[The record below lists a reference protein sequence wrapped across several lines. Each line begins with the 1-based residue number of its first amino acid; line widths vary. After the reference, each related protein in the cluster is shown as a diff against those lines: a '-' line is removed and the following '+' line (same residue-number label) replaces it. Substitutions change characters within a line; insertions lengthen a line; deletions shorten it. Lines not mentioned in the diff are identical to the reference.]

1 MGIRIKYPDPYG
13 YEEQPKFDGLYNDLS
28 SIKGKNDEQDRVNI
42 KQDAEIANLDETNK
56 KQDVEI
62 ENKKITVEQEGN
74 LFTFY
79 QGGEKIASI
88 YQEEGSGSTVVGG
101 ELSDDGNTLTIIK
114 DSGSNINIDISQLI
128 NEVELNA
135 VVNAIN
141 TNIVGVTNNLQQ
153 EITDANTT
161 LNVVKNTADDAKRI
175 ADTAY
180 LNDKYTRELVDKNT
194 ADIAKTSGDTEAK
207 IEDAVNDL
215 IDVIS
220 AGDKANEDAINE
232 VKEDLQNNYMNS
244 EATTN
249 FISGTVDTM
258 IASKGYISNESFNNE
273 IKPSLDEKYA
283 SKEEL
288 HQEVAEGIAKVV
300 ADAPEDLDTLKEVA
314 DYIASD
320 KTKASEIEVAIAKNA
335 EDIENL
341 STKVTEEYAEKKSVE
356 ELISMLQSDIY

>member
-13 YEEQPKFDGLYNDLS
+13 YEEQPKFDGLSTDLS
-28 SIKGKNDEQDRVNI
+28 NIKGKNDEQDKVNI

-56 KQDVEI
+56 KQNVEI
-62 ENKKITVEQEGN
+62 EKKKITIEQEGN
-74 LFTFY
+74 LFIFY

-101 ELSDDGNTLTIIK
+101 ELSTDGNTLTIIK
-114 DSGSNINIDISQLI
+114 TNGDSINIDISQLI

-153 EITDANTT
+153 EITDTNTT
-161 LNVVKNTADDAKRI
+161 LNAVKDTADEAKRI

-194 ADIAKTSGDTEAK
+194 ADIAKIDEN
-207 IEDAVNDL
+207 IEDL
-215 IDVIS
+215 TDVIS

-283 SKEEL
+283 SKKEL

-341 STKVTEEYAEKKSVE
+341 SAKVTEEYAEKKSVE

>member
-13 YEEQPKFDGLYNDLS
+13 YEEQPKFDGLSTDLS
-28 SIKGKNDEQDRVNI
+28 KIKGKNDEQDKVNI
-42 KQDAEIANLDETNK
+42 KQDAEIASLDETNK

-74 LFTFY
+74 LFIFY

-114 DSGSNINIDISQLI
+114 DSGDSINIDMSQLI

-153 EITDANTT
+153 EITDTNAT
-161 LNVVKNTADDAKRI
+161 LNV
-175 ADTAY
+175 
-180 LNDKYTRELVDKNT
+180 
-194 ADIAKTSGDTEAK
+194 
-207 IEDAVNDL
+207 
-215 IDVIS
+215 
-220 AGDKANEDAINE
+220 

-258 IASKGYISNESFNNE
+258 IASKGYISNESFHNE
-273 IKPSLDEKYA
+273 IKPSLDEEYA

-288 HQEVAEGIAKVV
+288 NQEVAEGIAKVV

-320 KTKASEIEVAIAKNA
+320 KTKASEIEVKIAKNA

>member
-13 YEEQPKFDGLYNDLS
+13 YEEQPKFDGLSTDLS
-28 SIKGKNDEQDRVNI
+28 NIKGKNDEQDKVNI
-42 KQDAEIANLDETNK
+42 KQDAEIANLDKTNK

-62 ENKKITVEQEGN
+62 EKKKITIEQEGN
-74 LFTFY
+74 LFIFY

-101 ELSDDGNTLTIIK
+101 ELSTDGNTLTIIK
-114 DSGSNINIDISQLI
+114 TNGDSINIDISQLI

-153 EITDANTT
+153 EITDTNTT
-161 LNVVKNTADDAKRI
+161 LNTVKDTADEAKRI

-194 ADIAKTSGDTEAK
+194 ADIAKIYEN
-207 IEDAVNDL
+207 IEDL
-215 IDVIS
+215 TDVIS

-283 SKEEL
+283 SKKEL

-320 KTKASEIEVAIAKNA
+320 KTKASEIEAEIAKNA

>member
-13 YEEQPKFDGLYNDLS
+13 YEEQPKFDGLSTDLS
-28 SIKGKNDEQDRVNI
+28 NIKGKNDEQDKVNI
-42 KQDAEIANLDETNK
+42 KQDAEIANLGETNK

-62 ENKKITVEQEGN
+62 EKKKITIEQEGN
-74 LFTFY
+74 LFIFY

-101 ELSDDGNTLTIIK
+101 ELSTDGNTLTIIK
-114 DSGSNINIDISQLI
+114 TNGDSINIDISQLI

-141 TNIVGVTNNLQQ
+141 TNIVGVTNNLHQ
-153 EITDANTT
+153 EITDTNTI
-161 LNVVKNTADDAKRI
+161 LNAVKDTADEAKRI

-194 ADIAKTSGDTEAK
+194 ADIAKIDEDIEAK
-207 IEDAVNDL
+207 IGDAVEDL
-215 IDVIS
+215 TDVIS
-220 AGDKANEDAINE
+220 AGDKANEGAINE
-232 VKEDLQNNYMNS
+232 VK
-244 EATTN
+244 
-249 FISGTVDTM
+249 
-258 IASKGYISNESFNNE
+258 K
-273 IKPSLDEKYA
+273 
-283 SKEEL
+283 EL
-288 HQEVAEGIAKVV
+288 HQEVAKGIAKVV

-320 KTKASEIEVAIAKNA
+320 KTKASEIEVEIAKNA

>member
-13 YEEQPKFDGLYNDLS
+13 YEEQPKFDGLSTDLS
-28 SIKGKNDEQDRVNI
+28 NIKGKNDEQDKVNI

-62 ENKKITVEQEGN
+62 EKKKITIEQEGN
-74 LFTFY
+74 LFIFY

-101 ELSDDGNTLTIIK
+101 ELSTDGNTLTIIK
-114 DSGSNINIDISQLI
+114 TNGDSINIDISQLI

-141 TNIVGVTNNLQQ
+141 TNIVGVTNNLHQ
-153 EITDANTT
+153 EITDTNTT
-161 LNVVKNTADDAKRI
+161 LNAVKDTADEAKRI

-194 ADIAKTSGDTEAK
+194 ADIAKIDED
-207 IEDAVNDL
+207 IEDL
-215 IDVIS
+215 TDVIS

-232 VKEDLQNNYMNS
+232 VKEDLHNNYMNS

-273 IKPSLDEKYA
+273 IKPSLDEEYA

-320 KTKASEIEVAIAKNA
+320 KTKASEIEVKIAKNA

>member
-13 YEEQPKFDGLYNDLS
+13 YEEQPKFDGLSTDLS
-28 SIKGKNDEQDRVNI
+28 NIKGKNDEQDKVNI

-62 ENKKITVEQEGN
+62 EKKKITIEQEGN
-74 LFTFY
+74 LFIFY

-101 ELSDDGNTLTIIK
+101 ELSTDGNTLTIIK
-114 DSGSNINIDISQLI
+114 TNGDSINIDISQLI

-153 EITDANTT
+153 EITDTNTT
-161 LNVVKNTADDAKRI
+161 LNAVKDTADEAKRI

-194 ADIAKTSGDTEAK
+194 ADIAKIDEN
-207 IEDAVNDL
+207 IEDL
-215 IDVIS
+215 TDVIS

>member
-13 YEEQPKFDGLYNDLS
+13 YEEQPKFDGLSTDLS
-28 SIKGKNDEQDRVNI
+28 NIKGKNDEQDKVNI
-42 KQDAEIANLDETNK
+42 KQDAEIANLGETNK

-62 ENKKITVEQEGN
+62 EKKKITIEQEGN
-74 LFTFY
+74 LFIFY

-101 ELSDDGNTLTIIK
+101 ELSADGNTLTIIK
-114 DSGSNINIDISQLI
+114 DNGDSINIDISQLI

-141 TNIVGVTNNLQQ
+141 TNIVGVTNNLHQ
-153 EITDANTT
+153 EITDTNTT
-161 LNVVKNTADDAKRI
+161 LNAVKDTADEAKRI

-194 ADIAKTSGDTEAK
+194 ADIAKIDEN
-207 IEDAVNDL
+207 IEDL
-215 IDVIS
+215 TDVIS

-288 HQEVAEGIAKVV
+288 HQEVAKGIAKVV